1 VLEFRRTGRIK
12 PKQQKEIKIMNKPNI
27 VRFTLVLAFLAA
39 STSLTWS
46 QDRQSR
52 QLPNPMNTIVGVWEV
67 TRHGVDCNTGQE
79 ISSFPALMTFHR
91 DGTLSGQAY
100 SPVSTNAYGPAEHGV
115 WQHEPGDT
123 FSARF
128 VSYSYD
134 DSGAFASSIVVTATG
149 QLTRAN
155 SFSYNATIQ
164 IYDADGNPLPFTLC
178 GRSTATRFE

>member
-1 VLEFRRTGRIK
+1 
-12 PKQQKEIKIMNKPNI
+12 MNKPNT
-27 VRFTLVLAFLAA
+27 VRFTLALAFLVA
-39 STSLTWS
+39 STSLAWS
-46 QDRQSR
+46 Q
-52 QLPNPMNTIVGVWEV
+52 LPKPMNTIVGVWEV

-100 SPVSTNAYGPAEHGV
+100 SPVSTNAFGPAEHGV
-115 WQHEPGDT
+115 WQHAPGNT

-134 DSGAFASSIVVTATG
+134 DSGAFAGSIVVTATG
-149 QLTRAN
+149 QLTSAN

-178 GRSTATRFE
+178 GRSTATRFQ

>member
-1 VLEFRRTGRIK
+1 MK
-12 PKQQKEIKIMNKPNI
+12 KPNI
-27 VRFTLVLAFLAA
+27 VRFTLALAFLLA

-52 QLPNPMNTIVGVWEV
+52 QVPNPMNTIVGVWEV
-67 TRHGVDCNTGQE
+67 TRHGVDCNTDQE
-79 ISSFPALMTFHR
+79 LSSFPALMTFHR

-100 SPVSTNAYGPAEHGV
+100 SPVSTNAFGPAEHGV
-115 WQHEPGDT
+115 WQHAPGNT

-134 DSGAFASSIVVTATG
+134 DSGAFAGSIVVTATG
-149 QLTRAN
+149 QLTSAN

-178 GRSTATRFE
+178 GRSTATRFQ

>member
-1 VLEFRRTGRIK
+1 MK
-12 PKQQKEIKIMNKPNI
+12 KPNI
-27 VRFTLVLAFLAA
+27 VRFTLALAFLLA
-39 STSLTWS
+39 STSLTSS

-52 QLPNPMNTIVGVWEV
+52 QVSHPMNTIVGVWEV

-79 ISSFPALMTFHR
+79 MSSFPALMTFHR
-91 DGTLSGQAY
+91 DGTLIGQAY
-100 SPVSTNAYGPAEHGV
+100 SPVSTNAFGPAEHGV
-115 WQHEPGDT
+115 WQHAPGNT

-134 DSGAFASSIVVTATG
+134 DSGAFAGSIVVTATG
-149 QLTRAN
+149 QLTSAN

-178 GRSTATRFE
+178 GRSTATRFQ